1 LPENPRISNI
11 AWSPDDTKISFS
23 HTTATGV
30 ELWVIEVLRRKP
42 KLTEA
47 MVNANIKSV

>member
-1 LPENPRISNI
+1 LPENPRII

-30 ELWVIEVLRRKP
+30 ELWVIEVASAKKIDRSYGQCQYQIRL
-42 KLTEA
+42 
-47 MVNANIKSV
+47 VG